1 MQKIGILG
9 GTFNPIH
16 NSHIYLAEQFRDRL
30 ALDKLFLI
38 PTCIPPHKRVK
49 DLADSTDRLAMC
61 RLAAKGL
68 PCIEVCD
75 YEIAREGTSYTY
87 QTLEYLQDLHPDAG
101 LYLLMGADMFLTV
114 QNWRESGRIYQLATL
129 CAAARKDHEI
139 AALKAQEKSLAHQ
152 GAVCILLEIAPKP
165 LSSTEIRE
173 KIARGESVR
182 GLVPDRVLEYIKKH
196 HLYEEERL
204 HEGN

>member
-1 MQKIGILG
+1 MQKIGMLG

-38 PTCIPPHKRVK
+38 PTYIPPHKRVK

-61 RLAAKGL
+61 RLAAEGL
-68 PCIEVCD
+68 SCIEVCD

-87 QTLEYLQDLHPDAG
+87 QTLEYLQSLHPDAA
-101 LYLLMGADMFLTV
+101 LFLLMGADMFLTV
-114 QNWRESGRIYQLATL
+114 QDWREPGHIYRLATL
-129 CAAARKDHEI
+129 CAAAREPGEH
-139 AALKAQEKSLAHQ
+139 AALKEHEKLLAGQ
-152 GAVCILLEIAPKP
+152 GAACILLEITPKP

-182 GLVPDRVLEYIKKH
+182 GLVPDKVLEYIEEH
-196 HLYEEERL
+196 HLYGED
-204 HEGN
+204 